1 MQPAPHSSIAPLK
14 AIKFSTYPLF
24 LSHATALPDRSYG
37 CSRISSLVAGARLPA
52 ACSYRLA
59 DPGITSS
66 CCVLCSRG
74 SGVRPQKPCTA
85 ALFLHRVPPHCGLWA
100 TETTCKVARA
110 TPAMPTAGE
119 PHVYGAN
126 LCVPTTMITTTMM
139 TMITML
145 EVNSRYRV
153 AAAASITYMQGT

>member
-1 MQPAPHSSIAPLK
+1 MQPAPHPSIAPLEV
-14 AIKFSTYPLF
+14 IKFSTHPLS

-85 ALFLHRVPPHCGLWA
+85 ALFLHRVPRHRGFWA

-126 LCVPTTMITTTMM
+126 GVCVYVCLPTTIITTTVMM
-139 TMITML
+139 MVLNDNI
-145 EVNSRYRV
+145 E
-153 AAAASITYMQGT
+153 